1 MELNSRVRV
10 KICCIASVEEARLA
24 VAQGAA
30 AVGLVSRMPS
40 GPGVIA
46 EELIAAIAATMP
58 PGVGSFLLTSET
70 DVQAIVGQQRRTR
83 VNTLQL
89 VDALPRGAHQE
100 LRNALPGIALVQA
113 VHVLGEESIAEA
125 SAVAPHVDAILLDSG
140 NPTLAVKELGG
151 TGRVHDWAIGRQI
164 RETDGSSSRF
174 SCGRAPSPERRPGHS
189 PSRALRLGCM
199 QRRAH
204 QRQARPSEVAR
215 FLRGGGRFL
224 RHAVI
229 APELGHFRPL
239 CSMYRW

>member
-10 KICCIASVEEARLA
+10 KICCIGSVEEARLA

-46 EELIAAIAATMP
+46 EDLIAAIAATVP

-70 DVQAIVGQQRRTR
+70 EVPAIVGQQKRTR

-89 VDALPRGAHQE
+89 VDALPHGTHQE
-100 LRNALPGIALVQA
+100 LRNALPGIALVQV

-140 NPTLAVKELGG
+140 NPALAVKELGG
-151 TGRVHDWAIGRQI
+151 TGRVHDWAISRQI
-164 RETDGSSSRF
+164 RETVRCPVFLAGGLHPRNVNE
-174 SCGRAPSPERRPGHS
+174 AIRR
-189 PSRALRLGCM
+189 
-199 QRRAH
+199 
-204 QRQARPSEVAR
+204 
-215 FLRGGGRFL
+215 
-224 RHAVI
+224 I
-229 APELGHFRPL
+229 APYGLDV
-239 CSMYRW
+239 CSGVRKNGRLDPAKLREFFAEVDASCAIP

>member
-1 MELNSRVRV
+1 MEETTMELNSHVRV

-46 EELIAAIAATMP
+46 EELIAAIASTVP

-70 DVQAIVGQQRRTR
+70 DVRAIVAQQRRTR

-100 LRNALPGIALVQA
+100 LRNALPGIALVQV

-125 SAVAPHVDAILLDSG
+125 SAVAPLVDAILLDSG

-151 TGRVHDWAIGRQI
+151 TGRVHDWEISRQI
-164 RETDGSSSRF
+164 RQSVHCPVFLAGGLHPRNAGEAIRRIGPYGLDVCSGVRTN
-174 SCGRAPSPERRPGHS
+174 GRLDPAK
-189 PSRALRLGCM
+189 LRDFF
-199 QRRAH
+199 A
-204 QRQARPSEVAR
+204 EVA
-215 FLRGGGRFL
+215 
-224 RHAVI
+224 ASC
-229 APELGHFRPL
+229 ATP
-239 CSMYRW
+239 